1 MELLGAGGD
10 FKIGVGG
17 FSFSSLLLSA
27 FWKSVE
33 NSMMTSVAK
42 DGERFMIQIEEKN
55 TFWKSIEI
63 SASVFPLVSGTAL
76 AMNTKPVAQN
86 NNVLTNLTRRWLIFG
101 VFWWSPTKETV
112 E

>member
-101 VFWWSPTKETV
+101 VFWSPTKETV